1 MSQLYLGRARITE
14 NASQPLTAYEVVADV
29 VQSNQKIDSVTLVT
43 YDEGPSWR
51 DLREA
56 GPEDTEGL
64 LRKGILQD
72 LSERILIKLP
82 RDEVFAENLRSIA
95 QGLNGKRLLGLVSK
109 VGLAGEEFAHIP
121 MMDFMC
127 IPSGANLELL
137 SRLLR
142 NLHQGQGYVLE
153 SGRSYHYYA
162 FQLLGEEE
170 WRRFLGKCLL
180 MSGYTDDRY
189 IGHQLID
196 GHCVLRLSSGNLKA
210 RVPTVAA
217 NI

>member
-1 MSQLYLGRARITE
+1 MSQPFFGLVRSTE
-14 NASQPLTAYEVVADV
+14 NASQPLTACEVVADV

-56 GPEDTEGL
+56 ATEDTEGL

-72 LSERILIKLP
+72 LSERIFIKLP

-95 QGLNGKRLLGLVSK
+95 QGLKGKRLLGLVSK
-109 VGLAGEEFAHIP
+109 VDLVGEEFAHIP
-121 MMDFMC
+121 MMDFVC
-127 IPSGANLELL
+127 IPSAASLELL
-137 SRLLR
+137 SRLLS
-142 NLHQGQGYVLE
+142 NLQQGPGYVLE
-153 SGRSYHYYA
+153 SGNSYHYYA
-162 FQLLGEEE
+162 SHLLGEEE
-170 WRRFLGKCLL
+170 WRKFLGKCLL
-180 MSGYTDDRY
+180 MSGYADDRY
-189 IGHQLID
+189 IGHQLVD
-196 GHCVLRLSSGNLKA
+196 GHCVLRLSSGKLKA